1 MKLIVN
7 ADRNWGIG
15 KNGTLLLHIP
25 QDMQRFKALTMGNT
39 VVMGRKTLES
49 LPGGKPL
56 PGRKNV
62 VLTRNKNYRAD
73 GVTICHSVDEVKA
86 LGGEVFVIGGGEIY
100 ALLMNECDTAYITR
114 TDIDGG
120 ADTFMPPLSDEWEL
134 LECEEKGFYR
144 FETYRKCLEG
154 DA

>member
-15 KNGTLLLHIP
+15 KNGNLLLHIP
-25 QDMQRFKALTMGNT
+25 EDMQRFKALTMGNT

-73 GVTICHSVDEVKA
+73 GVTTCHSVDEIKE
-86 LGGEVFVIGGGEIY
+86 LSGEVFVIGGGEIY
-100 ALLMNECDTAYITR
+100 SLLMDECDTAYITR
-114 TDIDGG
+114 TDIDGD
-120 ADTFMPPLSDEWEL
+120 ADTFMPPLGDEWEL
-134 LECEEKGFYR
+134 VEREERDFFR
-144 FETYRKCLEG
+144 FETYKKRVI
-154 DA
+154 